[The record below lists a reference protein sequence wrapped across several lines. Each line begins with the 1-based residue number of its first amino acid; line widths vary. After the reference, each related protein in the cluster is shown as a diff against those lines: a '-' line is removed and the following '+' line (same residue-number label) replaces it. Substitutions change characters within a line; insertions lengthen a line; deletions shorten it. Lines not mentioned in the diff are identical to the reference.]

1 MHGVSAES
9 PTLIVESYGD
19 AAVMV
24 SVSHADPA
32 ARRRRIGEFRD
43 TLLARRPPGVIDVV
57 SGLESLLI
65 EFDQLATAT
74 EHVEFAVRLLA
85 DLPAYAV
92 APRAARLFEIPIVI
106 DDEHAPDLADVA
118 TELGVGGEDI
128 CTAIVAS
135 ELTIS
140 LLAAAMAPMMD
151 GLRVPAPVRRR
162 ATPHTNVSAGAVM
175 IAGTN
180 AIIQPFP
187 GPTGWRVIGHT
198 PLTIVD
204 IFREQPVSFRAGDR
218 VRFRIVPAE
227 YAASHVGEFLEPACT
242 FDDSE
247 VNP

>member
-1 MHGVSAES
+1 MAVSAE
-9 PTLIVESYGD
+9 PTELLVESYGD

-24 SVSHADPA
+24 SVSHDDPA
-32 ARRRRIGEFRD
+32 ERRRRIGEFRD

-65 EFDQLATAT
+65 EFDQLETAT

-85 DLPAYAV
+85 DLPPYA
-92 APRAARLFEIPIVI
+92 AGSPAARRFEIPIVI
-106 DDEHAPDLADVA
+106 DEEHAPDLADVA
-118 TELGVGGEDI
+118 TELGVSREDMCAAI
-128 CTAIVAS
+128 TAS
-135 ELTIS
+135 DLTIS
-140 LLAAAMAPMMD
+140 LVAAAMAPMMD

-204 IFREQPVSFRAGDR
+204 IVREPPVSFRAGDR

-227 YAASHVGEFLEPACT
+227 YAARHVGEFLEPACT
-242 FDDSE
+242 FDDWGVS
-247 VNP
+247 P